1 MTKTGG
7 KKICWT
13 VPSVLHTTDKT
24 LSSCSILQTFGR
36 QGHGMV
42 LGSIPTGCK
51 TYSESCRAAAWDYLL
66 ILYKLSKYCRSCG
79 CYLKMRILCV
89 FPPTHS
95 YFRGNNGDK
104 NWRSKICWTV
114 PSIQGWEFALWFFVR
129 ISGFLTKRANCSF
142 VKEH

>member
-36 QGHGMV
+36 QGHEMV

-79 CYLKMRILCV
+79 CYLKLRIPCV

-104 NWRSKICWTV
+104 NRKTGGRKSV
-114 PSIQGWEFALWFFVR
+114 GLSLQYRVGNLLF
-129 ISGFLTKRANCSF
+129 GFLCESAVF
-142 VKEH
+142 